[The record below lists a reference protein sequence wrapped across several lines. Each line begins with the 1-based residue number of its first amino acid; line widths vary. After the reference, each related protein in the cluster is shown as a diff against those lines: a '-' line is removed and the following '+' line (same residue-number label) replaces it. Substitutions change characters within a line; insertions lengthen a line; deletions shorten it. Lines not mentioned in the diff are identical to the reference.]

1 MDRRMFL
8 LAAGVLAVGC
18 GAPGPALAAQDG
30 ALPPPATPGA
40 KTLEEALQKRQTRR
54 EFDAKPLPEA
64 VLSGLLW
71 AANGINRPAIG
82 KHTAPTAM
90 NRQEIEIYVAKAD
103 GLFLY
108 EPKEHA
114 LSRVKDA
121 DLRAAT
127 GKQAFAATAP
137 VDLVYVADMAKV
149 AGSSPEEKLFYA
161 GADTG
166 FVSQNVYLY
175 CAAMDLATVVR
186 ANIDTR
192 ALAEAMGL
200 PATKRITLSQTVG
213 YPKA

>member
-1 MDRRMFL
+1 MDRRKFL
-8 LAAGVLAVGC
+8 MTAGAMAACCGMPGVSLAARG
-18 GAPGPALAAQDG
+18 G

-40 KTLEEALQKRQTRR
+40 KTLEEALKNRQSRR
-54 EFDAKPLPEA
+54 QFDARPLPEA

-71 AANGINRPAIG
+71 AANGVNRPEIG

-90 NRQEIEIYVAKAD
+90 NRQEIAVYVAKAD

-108 EPKEHA
+108 EPKDHA
-114 LSRVKDA
+114 LARVKDA

-137 VDLVYVADMAKV
+137 VDLVYVADMDKV
-149 AGSSPEEKLFYA
+149 AGSTPEEKLFYA
-161 GADTG
+161 GTDTG

-186 ANIDTR
+186 ASIDTA
-192 ALAEAMGL
+192 ALATAMGL
-200 PATKRITLSQTVG
+200 PATRRITLAQTVG